1 MNTQQANTSERER
14 ATQAIKENRWADAI
28 TDLRTAHE
36 REPDNCDIWGQLGF
50 ALSRNEE
57 YAEAIRVFEELS
69 AKEPTSPKW
78 PYMVAYQHYQQKGW
92 ARAIEWF
99 DKALKL
105 RPAYVKVLYRKGYA
119 HLALGQEQEGIEA
132 LTSCVTSWTKMTGA
146 AQEAERP
153 SYGKAHFQ
161 LGKIYLKKGRAFK
174 ARGHLQIAAQIDSK
188 DHDVLYEL
196 GQCYLKLNLLDEA
209 IRTLQAADQ
218 IKPST
223 DYVLDRLAQAHAQKG
238 EYTVAERV
246 YQRIPEHRRRPFVL
260 QHLGMMHLE
269 QGQHQKALPYLEAA
283 AKKQR
288 DNHNIHYALG
298 RAQEATGQLRAAHDS
313 YTRAINY
320 RKAKYNLEF
329 KEAQDALQ
337 RATEKLANAPPELQD
352 TPAVLN
358 TPKVQGTPKNNEGII
373 ESYNESRGFGFITSK
388 TQPRIFFHVS
398 SLVGVKKPVQGLRVT
413 FSTEASPKGPRAV
426 RVMVAER

>member
-1 MNTQQANTSERER
+1 MTMNTQVSSTSELER

-36 REPDNCDIWGQLGF
+36 RAPDNCDIWGQLGF
-50 ALSRNEE
+50 AFSRNEQ
-57 YAEAIRVFEELS
+57 YAEAIRVFKELS
-69 AKEPTSPKW
+69 TKEPTSPKW
-78 PYMVAYQHYQQKGW
+78 PYMAGYQHYQQKAW
-92 ARAIEWF
+92 ARAIESF

-105 RPAYVKVLYRKGYA
+105 RPGYVKVLYRKGYA
-119 HLALGQEQEGIEA
+119 HLALGQEEEGIEA
-132 LTSCVTSWTKMTGA
+132 LTSCVDSWAKMPAT
-146 AQEAERP
+146 AQESERP
-153 SYGKAHFQ
+153 CYGKAHFQ

-196 GQCYLKLNLLDEA
+196 GQSYSKLNLLDEA

-218 IKPST
+218 IKPGT

-238 EYTVAERV
+238 EYAVAERV

-260 QHLGMMHLE
+260 QHLGMMYLE

-283 AKKQR
+283 ARKQP

-298 RAQEATGQLRAAHDS
+298 TAQEATGQLRAAHAS
-313 YTRAINY
+313 YTRAVNC
-320 RKAKYNLEF
+320 RKSKYNLDF
-329 KEAQDALQ
+329 KEAQQALE
-337 RATEKLANAPPELQD
+337 RATKTLETLPHT
-352 TPAVLN
+352 TPDEN
-358 TPKVQGTPKNNEGII
+358 GKNNEGVID
-373 ESYNESRGFGFITSK
+373 SYNESRGFGFISSVSE
-388 TQPRIFFHVS
+388 PRIFFHVS
-398 SLVGVKKPVQGLRVT
+398 SVVGQKKPVQGLRVT

-426 RVMVAER
+426 RVVVAER

>member
-1 MNTQQANTSERER
+1 MNTQQVNTSELER
-14 ATQAIKENRWADAI
+14 ATQAVKENRWADAI

-36 REPDNCDIWGQLGF
+36 RAPDNCDIWGQLGF
-50 ALSRNEE
+50 ALSRNEQ

-69 AKEPTSPKW
+69 DKEPTSPKW
-78 PYMVAYQHYQQKGW
+78 PYMVAYQHYQQKAW

-105 RPAYVKVLYRKGYA
+105 RPGYVKVLYRKGYA

-132 LTSCVTSWTKMTGA
+132 LTSCISSWTKMTGS

-196 GQCYLKLNLLDEA
+196 GQCYLKLNLLDDA

-218 IKPST
+218 IKPGT

-238 EYTVAERV
+238 EYSVAERV
-246 YQRIPEHRRRPFVL
+246 YQRIPEQRRRPFVL

-298 RAQEATGQLRAAHDS
+298 RAQEASGQLRAAHAS
-313 YTRAINY
+313 YTRAVNC

-329 KEAQDALQ
+329 KEAQDALK
-337 RATEKLANAPPELQD
+337 RTTENLATAPPAE
-352 TPAVLN
+352 TAE
-358 TPKVQGTPKNNEGII
+358 TPKDNEGVI
-373 ESYNESRGFGFITSK
+373 ESYNESRGFGFISSK

-398 SLVGVKKPVQGLRVT
+398 SLIGVKKPVQGLRVT
-413 FSTEASPKGPRAV
+413 FSTEASPKGRRAV
-426 RVMVAER
+426 RVIVAER

>member
-1 MNTQQANTSERER
+1 MTMNTQVSSTSELER
-14 ATQAIKENRWADAI
+14 ATEAMKENRWADAI

-36 REPDNCDIWGQLGF
+36 RSPDNCDIWGQLGF
-50 ALSRNEE
+50 AFSRNEQ

-78 PYMVAYQHYQQKGW
+78 PYMAGYQHYQQKAW
-92 ARAIEWF
+92 ASAIEWF

-105 RPAYVKVLYRKGYA
+105 RSGYVKVLYRKGYA
-119 HLALGQEQEGIEA
+119 HLALGQEQEGIEV
-132 LTSCVTSWTKMTGA
+132 LTSCVNSWVKMTGA

-209 IRTLQAADQ
+209 IRTLQAGDQ
-218 IKPST
+218 IKPGT

-238 EYTVAERV
+238 EYVVAERV

-260 QHLGMMHLE
+260 QHLGTMYLE
-269 QGQHQKALPYLEAA
+269 QGLHQKALPYLEAA
-283 AKKQR
+283 ARKQP

-298 RAQEATGQLRAAHDS
+298 KAQEATGQLKAAHAS
-313 YTRAINY
+313 YTRAVNC
-320 RKAKYNLEF
+320 RKTKYNLEF
-329 KEAQDALQ
+329 EEAQNALQ
-337 RATEKLANAPPELQD
+337 RATENLASAPPEEVQE
-352 TPAVLN
+352 
-358 TPKVQGTPKNNEGII
+358 TPKDNGCRILQRSARFRFYHQQDPAAHFLSCLFCCG
-373 ESYNESRGFGFITSK
+373 TSK
-388 TQPRIFFHVS
+388 ALPGRKSYIRIGNHAE
-398 SLVGVKKPVQGLRVT
+398 GA
-413 FSTEASPKGPRAV
+413 ASFPCGACK
-426 RVMVAER
+426 AERSDTKQT